1 MCGVFFM
8 KKSKKAKKI
17 ISADNS
23 ELKNNVKMQLLNFI
37 IYAIVFSVCVLISL
51 VSGIKRSNMYYVSML
66 SFMLSSIICGYI
78 AGFKVRKN
86 GIYIGAVSILL
97 QLVVFLLVSAAI
109 NNFKIDI
116 LRLVISII
124 LMIISGGIGGIL
136 GVNTRLK
143 PKKKRGR

>member
-1 MCGVFFM
+1 M